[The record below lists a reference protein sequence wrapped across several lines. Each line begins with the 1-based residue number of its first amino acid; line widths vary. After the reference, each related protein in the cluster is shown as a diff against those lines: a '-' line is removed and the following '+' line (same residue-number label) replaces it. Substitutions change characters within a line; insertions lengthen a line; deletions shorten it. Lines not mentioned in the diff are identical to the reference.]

1 MNYNSNKKSIS
12 KILILVTILAVPGFL
27 YYLLQEKGK
36 NRYKPLAIYGS
47 KQVAPTFHSVRGKE
61 IPDTIYHT
69 IADFKLLNQQAD
81 SISLANYE
89 GKIIVLNLL
98 YTNGKA
104 AGIDFANKAMGVFST
119 VYEKNRMVHLVGLT
133 IDPVY
138 DQPTVLEPYAKKIGA
153 NPLKWDLLT
162 GDSAQVSALIKD
174 GLLLDAHK
182 SIVNGEAKFTFT
194 NMFVLIDSHHRIRGY
209 YEATNQEALSK
220 LDDEIKVLI
229 AEELRNMR
237 DGR

>member
-1 MNYNSNKKSIS
+1 MKYNPIK

-27 YYLLQEKGK
+27 YYLLQDKGK
-36 NRYKPLAIYGS
+36 NRYKPLAIYGA
-47 KQVAPTFHSVRGKE
+47 KEVASTFHSVRGKQ
-61 IPDTIYHT
+61 IPDTIYH
-69 IADFKLLNQQAD
+69 IIEDFNLVNQNAD
-81 SISLANYE
+81 SISWANYE
-89 GKIIVLNLL
+89 GKVLVLNLI

-104 AGIDFANKAMGVFST
+104 PGVDFANKAMGVFSS
-119 VYEKNRMVHLVGLT
+119 VYEKNHMVHLIGLS
-133 IDPVY
+133 IDPVF
-138 DQPTVLEPYAKKIGA
+138 DKPAVLKPYAKAIGA
-153 NPLKWDLLT
+153 NSSKWDLLT
-162 GDSAQVSALIKD
+162 GDTTVVNSLIKN

-182 SIVNGEAKFTFT
+182 NTIEGENQFTFT
-194 NMFVLIDSHHRIRGY
+194 NMFVLIDSHRRIRGY

>member
-1 MNYNSNKKSIS
+1 MKYNPIK

-27 YYLLQEKGK
+27 YYLLQDKGK
-36 NRYKPLAIYGS
+36 NRYKPLAIYGA
-47 KQVAPTFHSVRGKE
+47 KKVAPTFHSVRGKQ
-61 IPDTIYHT
+61 IPDTIYH
-69 IADFKLLNQQAD
+69 IIEDFKLLNQNAD
-81 SISLANYE
+81 SVNWSNYG
-89 GKIIVLNLL
+89 GKVIVLNLI

-104 AGIDFANKAMGVFST
+104 PGVDFANKAMGVFSS
-119 VYEKNRMVHLVGLT
+119 VYEKNQMVHLVGLS
-133 IDPVY
+133 IDPTY
-138 DQPTVLEPYAKKIGA
+138 DTPTVLKTYAKQIGA
-153 NPLKWDLLT
+153 KPSKWDLLT
-162 GDSAQVSALIKD
+162 GDSVVVNSLIKN

-182 SIVNGEAKFTFT
+182 TIINGESQFTFT
-194 NMFVLIDSHHRIRGY
+194 NMFVLIDSHRRIRGY

>member
-1 MNYNSNKKSIS
+1 MTINSNKKSIS

-27 YYLLQEKGK
+27 YYLLQDKGK
-36 NRYKPLAIYGS
+36 NRYKPLTIYGP
-47 KQVAPTFHSVRGKE
+47 KKVAPTFHSVRGKQ
-61 IPDTIYHT
+61 IPDTIYHE
-69 IADFKLLNQQAD
+69 IADFKLLNQKAD
-81 SISLANYE
+81 TISWANYE
-89 GKIIVLNLL
+89 GKVIVLNLI

-104 AGIDFANKAMGVFST
+104 SGVDFANKAMNVFSN
-119 VYEKNRMVHLVGLT
+119 VYEKNRMVHLVGLS
-133 IDPVY
+133 IDPEY
-138 DQPTVLEPYAKKIGA
+138 DKPAVLMPYAKQIGA
-153 NPLKWDLLT
+153 NPDKWDLLT
-162 GDSAQVSALIKD
+162 GDSVAVNSLIKD

-182 SIVNGEAKFTFT
+182 SITKGETQFTFT